1 LREVCRSYVVG
12 VNVDFEKLRS
22 GRDALSD
29 SGSLDFICADAA
41 YLPLR
46 DSSINSVTA
55 VLTLHEVDEAAI
67 GRVLEEVCRVL
78 RSNGDFL
85 IIDKVLT
92 TFESPAEELAVMT
105 EFAYHKAL
113 EHVHGVRA
121 WGVREVDEV
130 IEKVIS
136 KNFRAVSREL
146 VVAGEWMTGEEFLA
160 SWGKDT
166 VKPTQKIRSEAKRRE
181 LQELIRKIK
190 DTARKHGYVPVKV
203 LVAYFKNL
211 KNLQAKY
218 ICFLY
223 NKKLESINQ

>member
-1 LREVCRSYVVG
+1 M
-12 VNVDFEKLRS
+12 D
-22 GRDALSD
+22 D
-29 SGSLDFICADAA
+29 
-41 YLPLR
+41 
-46 DSSINSVTA
+46 
-55 VLTLHEVDEAAI
+55 
-67 GRVLEEVCRVL
+67 
-78 RSNGDFL
+78 
-85 IIDKVLT
+85 
-92 TFESPAEELAVMT
+92 
-105 EFAYHKAL
+105 
-113 EHVHGVRA
+113 
-121 WGVREVDEV
+121 
-130 IEKVIS
+130 
-136 KNFRAVSREL
+136 
-146 VVAGEWMTGEEFLA
+146 GEEFLA